1 MATIYHRMC
10 SKTGTAKQLARIPH
24 LERIRH
30 VGR

>member
-1 MATIYHRMC
+1 MAITCQRMC
-10 SKTGTAKQLARIPH
+10 SETGTAEQLARIPH